1 MISPLTLM
9 IRPAT
14 VYQFAELL
22 NKPYTQYEAYRKGL
36 INESGKI
43 VAKSGDLDGL
53 EYIAMRVK
61 SFITEM
67 LPGSTKSFLS
77 SLSGTLKVF
86 NEEFAQMGIDRSDV
100 NVVIEKY
107 LFEKYEGSI
116 SYLDY
121 LFEEAQT
128 RIITEDVGA
137 GMVSGGEGSLS
148 TPSHSDI
155 QGGIAGIDRPMQ
167 FLRRTPK
174 KKKSKKKIKKKSRR
188 ILEQSMQME
197 KPPANPYMTLQV
209 DPMDYED
216 IGRATT
222 PSGAFDPTQIQ
233 TPELKK
239 YLKRLSE
246 RSKVPVFV
254 VGNAQQPPRMIN
266 FNQTKKS

>member
-1 MISPLTLM
+1 M

-22 NKPYTQYEAYRKGL
+22 TKPYTQYDAYRKGL

-77 SLSGTLKVF
+77 SLSGALRVF
-86 NEEFAQMGIDRSDV
+86 NEEFSQMGIDRSDV
-100 NVVIEKY
+100 NVAIEKY
-107 LFEKYEGSI
+107 LFEKYDGSV

-121 LFEEAQT
+121 LLEEAQS

-148 TPSHSDI
+148 TPSHSSI
-155 QGGIAGIDRPMQ
+155 QGGIAGIDRPMH
-167 FLRRTPK
+167 FLRRKPK
-174 KKKSKKKIKKKSRR
+174 KKKLSKKKKSRR

-197 KPPANPYMTLQV
+197 KKPANPYMTIQV
-209 DPMDYED
+209 DPLDYEE
-216 IGRATT
+216 IGMAST
-222 PSGAFDPTQIQ
+222 PSGAFDPAQIR

-246 RSKVPVFV
+246 RSKVPVFI
-254 VGNAQQPPRMIN
+254 VGNAQQPPRMLN